1 MIQLIQ
7 EIEDQFKLHANQE
20 YALKCSTY
28 MRNKF
33 SFYGIQS
40 QKRKEIQK
48 QFYPKINEIPVSERW
63 DFIIECWAREEREW
77 QYFAIDWM
85 NSWKKKSFVSTD
97 IYQLEKLIIQKS
109 WWDSV
114 DAIAS
119 NILGEWIKCFSEE
132 FQTVLKDWRE
142 DDNFWLHRSS
152 LIFQL
157 KYKNEVDTELLE
169 ELIHQYKSNN
179 EFFIQKAIGWSLRQL
194 SKTNPERVKSI
205 LINQEIKGLALREAS
220 KYLP

>member
-1 MIQLIQ
+1 MLHFIE
-7 EIEDQFKLHANQE
+7 EIEAAFQKNSNQLFGE
-20 YALKCSTY
+20 KYSAY

-33 SFYGIQS
+33 PFFGLNA

-48 QFYPKINEIPVSERW
+48 EFFIQLNKIPTKDRW
-63 DFIIECWAREEREW
+63 DFIFECWEKEEREW

-85 NSWKKKSFVSTD
+85 NSWNKKTYSKED
-97 IYQLEKLIIQKS
+97 IHQIEKLIIQKS

-119 NILGEWIKCFSEE
+119 NILGKWIKVFPDE
-132 FQTVLKDWRE
+132 FQLVLNEWRT
-142 DDNFWLHRSS
+142 DDNFWLHRST
-152 LIFQL
+152 LIYQL
-157 KYKNEVDTELLE
+157 KYKNDVDTVLLQD
-169 ELIHQYKSNN
+169 LIHQYKSNN

-194 SKTNPERVKSI
+194 SKTNPERVKDI
-205 LINQEIKGLALREAS
+205 IRKEEIKGLALREAS

>member
-1 MIQLIQ
+1 MRRI
-7 EIEDQFKLHANQE
+7 IEDIETAFEKNSNQLFGE
-20 YALKCSTY
+20 KYSAY

-33 SFYGIQS
+33 PFYGLNA

-48 QFYPKINEIPVSERW
+48 EFFIQLNKIPIANRW
-63 DFIIECWAREEREW
+63 DFVFECWEKEERDW

-85 NSWKKKSFVSTD
+85 NSWNKKTYTKED
-97 IYQLEKLIIQKS
+97 IFQLEKLIIQKS

-119 NILGEWIKCFSEE
+119 NILGKWIKVFPKE
-132 FQTVLKDWRE
+132 FEVVLNEWRA

-152 LIFQL
+152 LIYQL
-157 KYKNEVDTELLE
+157 KYKNEVDTKLLQD
-169 ELIHQYKSNN
+169 LIHQYKSNN

-194 SKTNPERVKSI
+194 SKSNPERVKEI
-205 LINQEIKGLALREAS
+205 LNQEEIKGLALREAS

>member
-1 MIQLIQ
+1 MLQLVQ
-7 EIEDQFKLHANQE
+7 EIELQFQLHSNSE
-20 YALKCSTY
+20 YALKCSAY
-28 MRNKF
+28 LRNRF

-48 QFYPKINEIPVSERW
+48 QFYPKLNEIPDTERW

-77 QYFAIDWM
+77 QYLAIDWM
-85 NSWKKKSFVSTD
+85 NSWKKKSFIPSD

-119 NILGEWIKCFSEE
+119 NILGEWIKCFPKE
-132 FQTVLKDWRE
+132 FQPILKDWRS

-169 ELIHQYKSNN
+169 DLIHQYKTNN

-205 LINQEIKGLALREAS
+205 LIDQEIKGLALREAS

>member
-1 MIQLIQ
+1 MRRI
-7 EIEDQFKLHANQE
+7 IEDIETAFEKNSNQLFGE
-20 YALKCSTY
+20 KYSAY

-33 SFYGIQS
+33 PFYGLNA

-48 QFYPKINEIPVSERW
+48 EFFIQLNKIPIADRW
-63 DFIIECWAREEREW
+63 DFVFECWEKEEREW

-85 NSWKKKSFVSTD
+85 NSWNKKTYTKEDVF
-97 IYQLEKLIIQKS
+97 QLEKLIIQKS

-119 NILGEWIKCFSEE
+119 NILGKWIKVFPKE
-132 FQTVLKDWRE
+132 FEVVLNEWRA

-152 LIFQL
+152 LIYQL
-157 KYKNEVDTELLE
+157 KYKNEVDTNLLQ

-194 SKTNPERVKSI
+194 SKSNPERVKEI
-205 LINQEIKGLALREAS
+205 LNQEEIKGLALREAS